1 MKIRTQFLL
10 SLVLFSAVLLAVA
23 GSFFFADRQQ
33 HQLEN
38 QNEIAN
44 RIEFGATDLST
55 LTGSYLF
62 NRTVSQ
68 RIAWESK
75 FASVS
80 EDIDKVVSSDQQIQS
95 LVNSIR
101 SASDQV
107 YGSFE
112 AAANSIDTMS
122 PSDPGLQ
129 VLTAYAWGELQ
140 APIQEMISG
149 SSSLA
154 SLFEQN
160 ADSVQKREI
169 FLTVVILLLI
179 ITYFIVNYFLVY
191 RRTLNSITE
200 LQSGAGFIGSG
211 NLDYLIPTKYDDE
224 ITDLARSFNKMAANL
239 KTITASKSDLEREI
253 TRRTEAEEELR
264 ATNQDL
270 QENAL
275 KLEQEINER
284 KKVVQAL
291 RESEAKAL
299 ALVKYAPTGIYE
311 IDLNGPKF
319 ISVNEA
325 MCALTGYS
333 REELFSMNP
342 MSLLDEESQKKFAE
356 RIKRRVAGQQLETE
370 VSYRFNKKDGK
381 LIDIVLN
388 VAFSKEKPCTA
399 LVIGHDISERK
410 QAEAL
415 LQSTLERFY
424 TMLGS
429 MYTGVLLMTGE
440 GKVEFVNQAFCDAYG
455 LKQKPDDLKGVLSA
469 GFLNMI
475 KPAFKDPEQEATR
488 ILEILDRMEPISGE
502 QFELSNGRTAIRD
515 FTPVVLEG
523 KLVGRMW
530 THTDITK
537 LKKVEKELAASNQ
550 KVSEILA
557 SITDDFYVL
566 DRGWN
571 FTYANMQVT
580 GKIGKEPADLIGN
593 NIWQMFPKY
602 VGTILEENFRYVM
615 DKRETRRFE
624 VPGKYTQAWYRM
636 TAFPSSEGITVI
648 GEDVTEFKKAEE
660 ALRESYAE
668 LERINRAAVGRELRM
683 IELKKEINRYYVAT
697 GQPPRYMLNPEED
710 K

>member
-1 MKIRTQFLL
+1 MPWPLRTPNALA
-10 SLVLFSAVLLAVA
+10 LVANTRAAADSIYVTFEDIAGIIETSVA
-23 GSFFFADRQQ
+23 SDPAY
-33 HQLEN
+33 LIL
-38 QNEIAN
+38 IAN
-44 RIEFGATDLST
+44 SWQQLQGPIQDMTSNSST
-55 LTGSYLF
+55 L
-62 NRTVSQ
+62 
-68 RIAWESK
+68 
-75 FASVS
+75 
-80 EDIDKVVSSDQQIQS
+80 
-95 LVNSIR
+95 
-101 SASDQV
+101 
-107 YGSFE
+107 
-112 AAANSIDTMS
+112 AALLERN
-122 PSDPGLQ
+122 G
-129 VLTAYAWGELQ
+129 
-140 APIQEMISG
+140 
-149 SSSLA
+149 
-154 SLFEQN
+154 
-160 ADSVQKREI
+160 DSVQQREI
-169 FLTVVILLLI
+169 FLTVTILILAI
-179 ITYFIVNYFLVY
+179 GYFIANYFLVY
-191 RRTLNSITE
+191 RRTLSSMAD
-200 LQSGAGFIGSG
+200 LQAGVRFVGSG
-211 NLDYLIPTKYDDE
+211 NLGYSIPTKYDDE
-224 ITDLARSFNKMAANL
+224 ISDLARSFNKMAANL

-284 KKVVQAL
+284 KKVEQAL

-429 MYTGVLLMTGE
+429 MYAGVLLMTMD

-455 LKQKPDDLKGVLSA
+455 LTMSPDALKGITTAELLA
-469 GFLNMI
+469 MAR
-475 KPAFKDPEQEATR
+475 PAFKNPDQAEAR
-488 ILEILDRMEPISGE
+488 IIEILANKQSVTGE
-502 QFELSNGRTAIRD
+502 QFELSNGQTAIRD
-515 FTPVVLEG
+515 FTPITVDG
-523 KLVGRMW
+523 KFVGMIG
-530 THTDITK
+530 TQTDITK
-537 LKKVEKELAASNQ
+537 LKRVEQALAASNQ
-550 KVSEILA
+550 KNAEILD

-566 DRGWN
+566 DRDWN
-571 FTYANMQVT
+571 FTYANKQFT
-580 GKIGKEPADLIGN
+580 DKIGKEPSDFVGN
-593 NIWQMFPKY
+593 NIWTMFPKHI
-602 VGTILEENFRYVM
+602 GTIFEDNFRATM
-615 DKRETRRFE
+615 EKQEIRRFDIQ
-624 VPGKYTQAWYRM
+624 GKYTQAWYRM
-636 TAFPSSEGITVI
+636 TAFPSVEGITVI
-648 GEDVTEFKKAEE
+648 GEDITEFKQAEDS
-660 ALRESYAE
+660 LRESYAE